1 MIALLPRCLAA
12 VVLTGVGIG
21 LAASPEIG
29 GLVSVGFVCFVA
41 GVAFV
46 ASALVD
52 VLGVE

>member
-1 MIALLPRCLAA
+1 VILRTIAA

-29 GLVSVGFVCFVA
+29 GYVAVGFVLFVI
-41 GVAFV
+41 GVAFA

>member
-1 MIALLPRCLAA
+1 VIVRAVLG
-12 VVLTGVGIG
+12 VVLIGVGVG